1 MNRLFRTLLPAAALF
16 VVGCS
21 QPEMVDRTQPNYVK
35 KSDLDGVW
43 YIKETIVDSAK
54 TPGSPAL
61 IGGEGDMEKIRW
73 EIQEDMLVA
82 YRSYEVVPGADP
94 RVDRTKSTLGHVV
107 FQDGKP
113 YKGNPVFAY
122 TITSHFDRQRDY
134 NPATGEQANVLLEN
148 TTDRPWYQREYMRVD
163 WRKNMARNINSSCNG
178 DSVKYF
184 GCIDADRLAVRYVT
198 KEDQA
203 PQDQEQVF
211 ARDAAG
217 NLTYFDW
224 VTQQIAN
231 PPSVY
236 YPGYGSIPYC
246 LFNPTVDCESADIRV
261 RTSVMKVD
269 EHDAYDY
276 EPLPYND
283 KLMVKFGYFRHEA
296 YSYSKDYYYTYSGQ
310 QFFAMRHNI
319 WAQSKNPDGTP
330 IPVTKRPLKPIVY
343 FMTENT
349 PVELQAAASK
359 HIAVNQGYD
368 PTATIENSW
377 DHAFRRAVAVPR
389 GIEVDEVPQM
399 FYVCESPVPE
409 GAPTA
414 CGKPGTYVRR
424 GDIRYNTVPYVDQI
438 VGGLLGMGPSA
449 MDPET
454 GRVVS
459 AAANMYGATLDSW
472 TASSQQVIDVIN
484 GEITL
489 SQLVNGDDVRDF
501 VQDNLHATDPRR
513 PLNGPWNSQS
523 GLVSDPTR
531 PASSW
536 DSAGDRLYG
545 TIRRWAADGSP
556 PRRTMDRNAVVQEL
570 LKQNPAL
577 EAELLNQPEMR
588 LAVENTTPDQGFRA
602 KLKSDQEFYKSV
614 ARGLLFGN
622 DPIEQTRRDLQKMV
636 DPSVGCLYDYSY
648 SDDDYEGLA
657 RRMKV
662 FQQQKFDAYKA
673 GGKSD
678 GDSLKLAKADVFT
691 QLRREA
697 YRQVAEHEIG
707 HTLGLRHNFIGSAD
721 ALNFKDG
728 YWDLRKQTVGVTA
741 GGQRVL
747 PVMPQNLL
755 DASKPNQSQ
764 IDQGLYE
771 KAYSSIM
778 DYGARPNSTN
788 HGIGKYDE
796 AAILFAYAGGYEPG
810 WVEVFNELRNDYTTP
825 SITLPLDNQAKTF
838 PVRGAHVE
846 IPLAHVEHYTPNHP
860 FYSDRFHYTTLPFGF
875 ADSSVLQSD
884 GTSDSSFDALLNQ
897 GIQRMNNRSFR
908 KWSEMEPVYERIANE
923 LKNYSLSRL
932 DLDPAYAYHGDED
945 RARIIVNLAGG
956 KDVPVEVPYMYCSD
970 GEVGSNMMCNL
981 HDQGVDPFELTSKW
995 IERYEQA
1002 YVFENFRRDRFIF
1015 SPSSLL
1021 NRKFDRYLGNIPN
1034 IYQQWLIYLYQY
1046 VKYYHLSP
1054 EELFRYG
1061 LAGDPVYQN
1070 YWTMAVMDST
1080 NLLMAQLSTPQA
1092 GYHGK
1097 NANGV
1102 WEYVG
1107 NGDNQ
1112 NRRLGTTEENGLRAT
1127 YATKGYSDLVYVPRG
1142 PGRSMF
1148 SVYDTFGYDSFNRVN
1163 EVGHFWDSLA
1173 AIEALISSDSQFIGV
1188 DRAGDSQRYVLP
1200 YYDTFNEELARLFGI
1215 YTTRAEEVPYYSPQL
1230 AKLDDGTAVIQ
1241 KPVLVHG
1248 ENFVPGFVYPPAQV
1262 TPVDGS
1268 GNPMALAPVVP
1279 LSSFTSRFYAEFL
1292 SIAYFRQ
1299 SWDLQYANLNQVF
1312 ILGSAGN
1319 VEPAAGFEVVKFS
1332 DPYGGQVYAALQ
1344 PTGTTT
1350 PPGGAAA
1357 IARSNALLAKL
1368 TAAQGSPGGTFEGK
1382 TVAEWEAAVR
1392 DSVRTL
1398 ELMRAFYDIFGTL

>member
-1 MNRLFRTLLPAAALF
+1 MRACKKNFFTVAA
-16 VVGCS
+16 
-21 QPEMVDRTQPNYVK
+21 D
-35 KSDLDGVW
+35 
-43 YIKETIVDSAK
+43 
-54 TPGSPAL
+54 
-61 IGGEGDMEKIRW
+61 
-73 EIQEDMLVA
+73 
-82 YRSYEVVPGADP
+82 
-94 RVDRTKSTLGHVV
+94 
-107 FQDGKP
+107 
-113 YKGNPVFAY
+113 
-122 TITSHFDRQRDY
+122 
-134 NPATGEQANVLLEN
+134 
-148 TTDRPWYQREYMRVD
+148 
-163 WRKNMARNINSSCNG
+163 ARFS
-178 DSVKYF
+178 
-184 GCIDADRLAVRYVT
+184 
-198 KEDQA
+198 
-203 PQDQEQVF
+203 
-211 ARDAAG
+211 
-217 NLTYFDW
+217 
-224 VTQQIAN
+224 
-231 PPSVY
+231 
-236 YPGYGSIPYC
+236 
-246 LFNPTVDCESADIRV
+246 
-261 RTSVMKVD
+261 
-269 EHDAYDY
+269 
-276 EPLPYND
+276 
-283 KLMVKFGYFRHEA
+283 
-296 YSYSKDYYYTYSGQ
+296 
-310 QFFAMRHNI
+310 
-319 WAQSKNPDGTP
+319 
-330 IPVTKRPLKPIVY
+330 
-343 FMTENT
+343 
-349 PVELQAAASK
+349 
-359 HIAVNQGYD
+359 
-368 PTATIENSW
+368 
-377 DHAFRRAVAVPR
+377 
-389 GIEVDEVPQM
+389 
-399 FYVCESPVPE
+399 
-409 GAPTA
+409 APT
-414 CGKPGTYVRR
+414 R
-424 GDIRYNTVPYVDQI
+424 GW
-438 VGGLLGMGPSA
+438 A
-449 MDPET
+449 
-454 GRVVS
+454 
-459 AAANMYGATLDSW
+459 
-472 TASSQQVIDVIN
+472 
-484 GEITL
+484 
-489 SQLVNGDDVRDF
+489 
-501 VQDNLHATDPRR
+501 
-513 PLNGPWNSQS
+513 
-523 GLVSDPTR
+523 
-531 PASSW
+531 PA
-536 DSAGDRLYG
+536 
-545 TIRRWAADGSP
+545 GSP
-556 PRRTMDRNAVVQEL
+556 PRRTVDRHAVVEEL
-570 LKQNPAL
+570 LKQNPSL

-588 LAVENTTPDQGFRA
+588 LAVENLTPDQGFRA
-602 KLKSDQEFYKSV
+602 KLKGDPDFYKSV
-614 ARGLLFGN
+614 ARGLLFGH
-622 DPIEQTRRDLQKMV
+622 DPIDQTRRELQATV
-636 DPSVGCLYDYSY
+636 DPNVGCLYDYSY

-657 RRMKV
+657 RRMKA

-678 GDSLKLAKADVFT
+678 ADSLKLAKADVFT

-728 YWDLRKQTVGVTA
+728 YWDLRKETVGVTA

-755 DASKPNQSQ
+755 DASKPNQNQ

-810 WVEVFNELRNDYTTP
+810 WVEVFNELRSDYSTP
-825 SITLPLDNQAKTF
+825 SVTLPLDNQAKTF

-875 ADSSVLQSD
+875 ADQNA
-884 GTSDSSFDALLNQ
+884 SFEAMLDQ
-897 GIQRMNNRSFR
+897 GITRMNNRSFR

-995 IERYEQA
+995 IERYEEA
-1002 YVFENFRRDRFIF
+1002 YVFENFRRDRFLF

-1034 IYQQWLIYLYQY
+1034 VYQQWLIYLYQY

-1061 LAGDPVYQN
+1061 LAGDPIYQN
-1070 YWTMAVMDST
+1070 YWTMSVMDST

-1112 NRRLGTTEENGLRAT
+1112 NRRLGDTEEAGLRAS
-1127 YATKGYSDLVYVPRG
+1127 YATKGYSDIVYVPRG
-1142 PGRSMF
+1142 PGRSLF

-1248 ENFVPGFVYPPAQV
+1248 ENFVPGFVYPPAPV
-1262 TPVDGS
+1262 SPVDGS
-1268 GNPMALAPVVP
+1268 GNPMALSPVVP

-1312 ILGSAGN
+1312 ILGSSGN
-1319 VEPAAGFEVVKFS
+1319 VNPAADFEVVSFN

-1344 PTGTTT
+1344 PIGTTT

-1357 IARSNALLAKL
+1357 VARANVLMTKL
-1368 TAAQGSPGGTFEGK
+1368 TNAQNDPSGKFEGK

-1398 ELMRAFYDIFGTL
+1398 ELMRSFYDIFGTL